1 MIHSPRR
8 GEDGKIHLTEK
19 QEAFIDFLLT
29 PPDQRECSQNEW
41 ARRNDMNQRTLVKWK
56 KEDPFFR
63 ERWREEASKRN
74 VSPEAVQPIIEVLR
88 QRALTGDTKAAELYL
103 KYVAQIAPPQVLQ
116 VEHKS
121 AAELT
126 DEELEKAARGF
137 LHVVEDEAA
146 S

>member
-1 MIHSPRR
+1 MMYSPRR

-29 PPDQRECSQNEW
+29 PPDHRPSQNEW
-41 ARRNDMNQRTLVKWK
+41 ARQNDVAVRTLLKWK
-56 KEDPFFR
+56 KDDPFFR

-116 VEHKS
+116 VEHKN

-126 DEELEKAARGF
+126 DEELREAARGF
-137 LHVVEDEAA
+137 LHVVEAEEA